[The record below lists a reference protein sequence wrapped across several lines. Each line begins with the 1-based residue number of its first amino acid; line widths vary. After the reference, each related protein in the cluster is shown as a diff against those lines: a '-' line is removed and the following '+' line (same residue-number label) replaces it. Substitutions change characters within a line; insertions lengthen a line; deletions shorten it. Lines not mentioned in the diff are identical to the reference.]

1 MFPDEAGGVGQGAG
15 GAVGVD
21 RALVCERPFE
31 AGGNGAVAVADTP
44 HFLGQSC
51 VAVAE
56 VRAAAEVAVE
66 IVKIVALLTHGVE
79 RAEVGVLLAHI
90 VVRKIF
96 DHFVIGEVIEGSDD
110 GAVPVTKIM
119 VPLGIGHGR
128 AISPESVSA

>member
-21 RALVCERPFE
+21 RALMRERLFE
-31 AGGNGAVAVADTP
+31 AGGDGTTAVSGTP
-44 HFLGQSC
+44 HLLGQSHI
-51 VAVAE
+51 AVAE

-66 IVKIVALLTHGVE
+66 IVKIVALLTRGVE